1 MVGTVGPEHN
11 GYSGCQTRGLALV
24 SSHKTKVINQSID
37 GVTSD
42 HCDAYGIDIMNDSED
57 NVLDYIKLIQNVQT
71 LADGKDNLE
80 LVVEDLAHLKII

>member
-24 SSHKTKVINQSID
+24 SSKKTTVINQSID
-37 GVTSD
+37 GVVSD
-42 HCDAYGIDIMNDSED
+42 HCDSYGIDVMNDSED
-57 NVLDYIKLIQNVQT
+57 NTLDYIKLIQGVET
-71 LADGKDNLE
+71 LANGKDNLE